1 MRPMVALA
9 AICLAFAPAAAAKT
23 APSYSEGKLLSM
35 ESVNCGYQQ
44 KSDKNLASEL
54 IGTDSDHSKTEQL
67 LCQQYT
73 LQTDELVY
81 RVRPKDTK
89 HPVLL
94 PVGGTVNF
102 RIDKNKMYLRSP
114 IAGSKEREYEV
125 VSVEMRNDA
134 SAAKGNQ

>member
-1 MRPMVALA
+1 MRRIIVLVALSV
-9 AICLAFAPAAAAKT
+9 LLPPVAFAKT
-23 APSYSEGKLLSM
+23 TPSYAQAKLLSM

-89 HPVLL
+89 HLVLL
-94 PVGGTVNF
+94 PIGGTIDF
-102 RIDKNKMYLRSP
+102 RIDKNKMYVRST
-114 IAGSKEREYEV
+114 ATDAKEHEYEV
-125 VSVEMRNDA
+125 VSVEIRSDA
-134 SAAKGNQ
+134 GAPKGNR